1 MLFTE
6 QIVFPPLEFESG
18 LIDFEDFNINNTQGA
33 EKV

>member
-6 QIVFPPLEFESG
+6 QNVFPPLEFESDP
-18 LIDFEDFNINNTQGA
+18 IDFEGFNINNIQGA